1 MTKEDYKRKER
12 QNSTNFLMKLRARTI
27 LSTGA
32 LLLAG
37 AYLLFSFL
45 GPSGVPMVL
54 DKSRQIRML
63 QEQNANLQ
71 RDIEQSR
78 ARIKGLA
85 ENPSEQERHVRE
97 DLKLLKKNE
106 TTFVIQDQNR

>member
-1 MTKEDYKRKER
+1 M
-12 QNSTNFLMKLRARTI
+12 NLRVRTI

-54 DKSRQIRML
+54 DKNRQMREL
-63 QEQNANLQ
+63 QEQNANLE

-78 ARIKGLA
+78 ARSRGLS

-97 DLKLLKKNE
+97 ELKLLKKNE
-106 TTFVIQDQNR
+106 TTFVLQDQKSVNRPS